1 MVETFTPE
9 ELAELA
15 AFDATLD
22 AEEVL
27 ILTDEEIAE
36 SKERDAEAKLEGL
49 SRSRAKAQKAMK
61 RRAEKIRA
69 SGKRAEYDRQYRAA
83 HKDKLQRQIEAW
95 RQANREYRLEYQRR
109 YDAAHREERLAA
121 QRRRSQAKK
130 EAMEA

>member
-1 MVETFTPE
+1 MAETFTPE

-15 AFDATLD
+15 AFDAELDEKDTL
-22 AEEVL
+22 A
-27 ILTDEEIAE
+27 LTDEEIAE
-36 SKERDAEAKLEGL
+36 SRARDADAKLEGL
-49 SRSRAKAQKAMK
+49 SRSRAKAQMAMK

-83 HKDKLQRQIEAW
+83 HRDKLQRQIEAW

-121 QRRRSQAKK
+121 QRRRSRTNFNPRPQ
-130 EAMEA
+130 

>member
-130 EAMEA
+130 EAMDA

>member
-1 MVETFTPE
+1 MAETFTPE

-15 AFDATLD
+15 AFDAELDEKDTL
-22 AEEVL
+22 A
-27 ILTDEEIAE
+27 LTDEEIAE
-36 SKERDAEAKLEGL
+36 SRARDADAKLEGL
-49 SRSRAKAQKAMK
+49 SRSKAKAQMAMK
-61 RRAEKIRA
+61 RRAEKVRA

-121 QRRRSQAKK
+121 QRRRNRIKR
-130 EAMEA
+130 EAMDA